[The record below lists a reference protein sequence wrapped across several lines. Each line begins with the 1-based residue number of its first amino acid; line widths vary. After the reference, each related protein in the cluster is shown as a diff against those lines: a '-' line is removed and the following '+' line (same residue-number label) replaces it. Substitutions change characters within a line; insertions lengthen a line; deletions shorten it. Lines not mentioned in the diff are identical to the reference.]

1 MHPHPAL
8 SRWGRETLRRMMRQ
22 LLRQYGLWQLT
33 TLACLALPAI
43 AAAQTS
49 NWVKTGATGRLIY
62 VPAPDGDRSQDF
74 SMVGYGA
81 GKKSIPVN
89 LPVIATINATLPA
102 GSDYTTLIQNTI
114 NSAVSGNAI
123 QSNGFRGVVQFGPG
137 EFNVSGHITIGGSG
151 IVLRGSGSGS
161 DLAANTHIVST
172 NTTDNIST
180 SATTSV
186 FSFNGSTSGRS
197 LGAQQAILDKRVP
210 VGAQSIRVASTAGM
224 AVGGMIEIF
233 RPSTQAWIEEL
244 GMDQIPAPATPWS
257 AGDRDLQWQRTI
269 TRIEGNTVYFDAPI
283 TTALDV
289 QWGGGTVRTYSLP
302 NKIKNVGI
310 ENLWGQS
317 LATQD
322 ASNENRTPTF
332 VSFSRVDDGFVR
344 NIASRH
350 FSYATVF
357 TNESD
362 GTQHITVDGAHS
374 SLPSGL
380 VTGGRRY
387 TYAME
392 AQLSLVQNST
402 AVDGRHDFVTG
413 SDVVGPIAFVN
424 STATVTHSDAG
435 PHHRW
440 GSGLL
445 FDNVTAGQINIQ
457 NRWTSGTGHGW
468 AGANSVVWN
477 STATSG
483 TGFIVQSPPTAKDWL
498 IGSTGTT
505 GAGNCHLDAGVS
517 CAGIVESHGTKV
529 TVGGTQSLYQAQKND
544 AADIREFHWT
554 SGSGNWNDDVKWNQ
568 EIKPGVYSVRA
579 REYLVGDYD
588 SFTNNGA
595 GDNVFVAPAWATAVG
610 GTVAGLDNLTPNK
623 NVAFTVQHQL
633 AANERVIHAYLAMSM
648 KQGGDEV
655 ATDYVQLFDTLPE
668 NQLGFASLG
677 WASQVNATNPY
688 VGVIDLGGRLD
699 KLQTGSVNVALS
711 DDVGVDW
718 ATYAATVATP
728 LVDAAGPSVFIDSG
742 SLTVNTV
749 INSIGMLRNGGLGGP
764 TQLTVSSTGRL
775 NIIDDFTQVS
785 TAALTIGISGLASG
799 QYGVIAPAD
808 QASLAG
814 SLKIELA
821 GGFIPTAGNLF
832 SFINATNGV
841 TGTFNAT
848 TLPSLPGDLAWQLN
862 YGSGSVIA
870 SVTGS
875 ITLVGDLNTDGLL
888 TSVDWNL
895 FKDGQGSNF
904 SGLNKMQSYLLGDLD
919 GDFDHDLADF
929 LVFRVAYDQANGAGA
944 FAQMTGVVP
953 EPNIAVMLSSLL
965 AVYGLRRRR

>member
-1 MHPHPAL
+1 
-8 SRWGRETLRRMMRQ
+8 MRQ
-22 LLRQYGLWQLT
+22 LLKQFVHWHLAI
-33 TLACLALPAI
+33 LACAGLPAI
-43 AAAQTS
+43 VAAQNS

-62 VPAPDGDRSQDF
+62 VPAPDGDRIQEF

-81 GKKSIPVN
+81 GKKSLPDN

-102 GSDYTTLIQNTI
+102 GSDYTSLIQNTI
-114 NSAVSGNAI
+114 NAAISGNPI

-137 EFNVSGHITIGGSG
+137 EFNVSGHITIGSSG

-172 NTTDNIST
+172 NTTDNISS

-186 FSFNGSTSGRS
+186 FSFTGSTSGRS
-197 LGAQQAILDKRVP
+197 LGTQQAILDKRVP
-210 VGAQSIRVASTAGM
+210 VGAQAIKVASTAGM

-244 GMDQIPAPATPWS
+244 GMDLIPNGPWT
-257 AGDRDLQWQRTI
+257 AGSRDLKWQRTI

-283 TTALDV
+283 TTALDA

-317 LATQD
+317 LATRD
-322 ASNENRTPTF
+322 EANENRTPSF
-332 VSFSRVDDGFVR
+332 VSFSRADDGFVR
-344 NIASRH
+344 NIETR
-350 FSYATVF
+350 FFPYATVY
-357 TNESD
+357 TNEAD

-374 SLPSGL
+374 SLPSGQ

-387 TYAME
+387 TYATDG
-392 AQLSLVQNST
+392 QLTLVQNST

-413 SDVVGPIAFVN
+413 SNVVGPIAFVN
-424 STATVTHSDAG
+424 STATVTHADAG

-457 NRWTSGTGHGW
+457 NRWDSGSGHGW

-483 TGFIVQSPPTAKDWL
+483 TGYIVQSPPTAKDWL

-505 GAGNCHLDAGVS
+505 GAGNCHLDPGVT
-517 CAGIVESHGTKV
+517 CGGIVESHGTKV

-554 SGSGNWNDDVKWNQ
+554 NATGNWNDDVKWNQ
-568 EIKPGVYSVRA
+568 EVKPGVYSVRA

-588 SFTNNGA
+588 SFTNDGA
-595 GDNVFVAPAWATAVG
+595 ADNVFVAPAWATAVG
-610 GTVAGLDNLTPNK
+610 GTIAGFDNLAPNK
-623 NVAFTVQHQL
+623 NIAFTVQHQL

-655 ATDYVQLFDTLPE
+655 ATDYVRLFDTLPE

-677 WASQVNATNPY
+677 WSTQVNMTNPY

-718 ATYAATVATP
+718 AIYAATVATP
-728 LVDAAGPSVFIDSG
+728 LADATGPSVFIDSG
-742 SLTVNTV
+742 NLTVNTV
-749 INSIGMLRNGGLGGP
+749 INSIGSLKNGGIGSP
-764 TQLTVSSTGRL
+764 SQLTVSPTGRL

-785 TAALTIGISGLASG
+785 TAVLAVGIGGTASG

-808 QASLAG
+808 QATLAG
-814 SLKIELA
+814 SLKVELSGGYIPSA
-821 GGFIPTAGNLF
+821 GKLF
-832 SFINATNGV
+832 SIINATSGL
-841 TGTFNAT
+841 TGTFSAT
-848 TLPSLPGDLAWQLN
+848 TFPNLPGDLAWQLT
-862 YGSGSVIA
+862 YGGRSVVA
-870 SVTGS
+870 SITGS

-888 TSVDWNL
+888 TSVDWSL
-895 FKDGQGSNF
+895 FKSGTGSNF
-904 SGLNKMQSYLLGDLD
+904 TGLTKLQSYLLGDLD
-919 GDFDHDLADF
+919 GDLDHDLFDF
-929 LVFRVAYDQANGAGA
+929 FAFRTSYDQANGAGA
-944 FAQMTGVVP
+944 FAQMTGVP
-953 EPNIAVMLSSLL
+953 EPSVAVMMYSLL
-965 AVYGLRRRR
+965 AACGFRRRR